1 MGTGGVHFSRRQTC
15 DQKAAVIVHASDIT
29 PLLRRRARTSMI
41 ISLETGH
48 LVWDSNNLFFTFYF
62 FSWLVQFYFF
72 HETIS
77 KKVDPNFADRFDQSG
92 RPKKQTKQ
100 ETWSTYGTAIALRSQ
115 KGAQCIWFIYEGC
128 EEIPFHFYVLTRN
141 AVYLWIGLSGSS

>member
-1 MGTGGVHFSRRQTC
+1 MSYFGRWTNTNFSTGTGGVHFSRRQTNN
-15 DQKAAVIVHASDIT
+15 QKAAVIAHASDIT
-29 PLLRRRARTSMI
+29 PRLRRRARTSMF

-48 LVWDSNNLFFTFYF
+48 LVWDSNNLFFIFYF

-100 ETWSTYGTAIALRSQ
+100 ET
-115 KGAQCIWFIYEGC
+115 
-128 EEIPFHFYVLTRN
+128 
-141 AVYLWIGLSGSS
+141 

>member
-1 MGTGGVHFSRRQTC
+1 MSYFGRWTNTNFSTGTGGVHFSRRQTNN
-15 DQKAAVIVHASDIT
+15 QKAAVIAHASDIT
-29 PLLRRRARTSMI
+29 PRLRRRARTSMF

-48 LVWDSNNLFFTFYF
+48 LVWDSNNLFFIFYF

-92 RPKKQTKQ
+92 RPRLMHLKRPKRRSGASFVSRSR
-100 ETWSTYGTAIALRSQ
+100 ELSNIAVSLR
-115 KGAQCIWFIYEGC
+115 
-128 EEIPFHFYVLTRN
+128 
-141 AVYLWIGLSGSS
+141 IGISIRYRYHQI

>member
-1 MGTGGVHFSRRQTC
+1 MF
-15 DQKAAVIVHASDIT
+15 
-29 PLLRRRARTSMI
+29 

-48 LVWDSNNLFFTFYF
+48 LVWDSNNLFFIFYF

-92 RPKKQTKQ
+92 RPMH
-100 ETWSTYGTAIALRSQ
+100 R
-115 KGAQCIWFIYEGC
+115 
-128 EEIPFHFYVLTRN
+128 PD
-141 AVYLWIGLSGSS
+141 AVTEDLSAVDI